1 MIRFLLTL
9 LVAGVATVFPGSI
22 AGIVS
27 DRFPRIRLLV
37 TKFWAQ
43 SILSTAGVTLRVEG
57 LEHVRGSDAM
67 YFVGNHQS
75 SLDIPILFSALP
87 YQVRFMAKDALFRI
101 PVFGWIIK
109 RCGHVPVDR
118 KSARRTLATL
128 QRMLKASH
136 REPFAVAV
144 FPEGTRSEDGVL
156 LPFRRGALKIGVLT
170 GLPIVPFTIDGSV
183 SVHARGS
190 YRGVPGDVRLVF
202 HEPVL
207 PEEAATL
214 SPQALHDRVYR
225 SISSALPVSCL
236 PAGEPAAPL
245 DVAVAAT
252 EGL

>member
-1 MIRFLLTL
+1 MLRFLLAMIF
-9 LVAGVATVFPGSI
+9 AGVATVFPGSI

-27 DRFPRIRLLV
+27 DRFPKVRLMV
-37 TKFWAQ
+37 TKFWAKG
-43 SILSTAGVTLRVEG
+43 ILWMAGVSLRVEG
-57 LEHVRGSDAM
+57 LEHIAGTKAM

-75 SLDIPILFSALP
+75 SLDIPLLFSALP

-101 PVFGWIIK
+101 PVFGWIIR

-118 KSARRTLATL
+118 SSARRTLATL
-128 QRMLKASH
+128 HRMLKASH

-144 FPEGTRSEDGVL
+144 FPEGTRSTDGVL

-183 SVHARGS
+183 GVHARGNYHAS
-190 YRGVPGDVRLVF
+190 AGKVRLVF

-207 PEEAATL
+207 PEEASQL
-214 SPQALHDRVYR
+214 SPQELHDRVYQA
-225 SISSALPVSCL
+225 ISSALPSSCL
-236 PAGEPAAPL
+236 PAGEPTAAL

-252 EGL
+252 EGI